1 MSASVPTSIP
11 SRIAGRDD
19 LRLFLRLDLLA
30 HGETRWRPWDRISK
44 PTLHY
49 QRALRR
55 VEYLAT
61 RDDLLGRALW
71 VVARVRLAQLS
82 VRTGLSVPPGVFA
95 PGLSIA
101 HYGSIVVNDEA
112 RVGPFCRIH
121 SSTNIGS
128 AHGAAPTLGAFV
140 YIGPGAVLSG
150 GVRVGDGVAIGA
162 NSVVTRDCDAH
173 ATYAGAPARK
183 ISDRDSSSVMPDW
196 IRRLGPVVVRRQEG
210 S

>member
-1 MSASVPTSIP
+1 MSPGISSNLPA
-11 SRIAGRDD
+11 RIANRED
-19 LRLFLRLDLLA
+19 LRLFLELDLLA
-30 HGETRWRPWDRISK
+30 HGQKRWRAWHRVSR

-55 VEYLAT
+55 VEYWT
-61 RDDLLGRALW
+61 SRHDVIGRAIW
-71 VVARVRLAQLS
+71 VLARFRLARLS

-101 HYGSIVVNDEA
+101 HYGSIVVNDQA

-121 SSTNIGS
+121 SATNIGS
-128 AHGAAPTLGAFV
+128 AQGEAPSVGSFV
-140 YIGPGAVLSG
+140 YIGPGAVLTG

-162 NSVVTRDCDAH
+162 NSVVTRDCGAY

-183 ISDRDSSSVMPDW
+183 VSDKDSSSAMPKW
-196 IRRLGPVVVRRQEG
+196 ISDLQSKPAVIVEE

>member
-1 MSASVPTSIP
+1 MSASIPAELP
-11 SRIAGRDD
+11 SRIASRDD
-19 LRLFLRLDLLA
+19 LRLFLKLDLLA
-30 HGETRWRPWDRISK
+30 HGHARWRPWDRLSK

-55 VEYLAT
+55 VEYWAS
-61 RDDLLGRALW
+61 RDDLVGRAAW
-71 VVARVRLAQLS
+71 VVARLRLAQLS

-101 HYGSIVVNDEA
+101 HYGSVVVNDKA

-121 SSTNIGS
+121 SATTIGG
-128 AHGAAPTLGAFV
+128 ARGAAPMLGAFV
-140 YIGPGAVLSG
+140 YVGPGAVVTG

-162 NSVVTRDCDAH
+162 NSVVTRDCASH
-173 ATYAGAPARK
+173 ATYGGAPARK
-183 ISDRDSSSVMPDW
+183 ISDRDSSSAMPEW
-196 IRRLGPVVVRRQEG
+196 IARIQPAVARHEE